1 MDKKFT
7 TPLSPISWGELI
19 DKITILEIKQI
30 NIKSSTALINI
41 NKELDYLN
49 EIVQNNLGVTELIMT
64 FKQQL
69 IDVNKRLWQVEDDIR
84 DKELKQEFDIGFI
97 GLARSVYKLNDE
109 RAKLKKLIN
118 QALCSEFIEE
128 KSYKNFQ
135 AN

>member
-1 MDKKFT
+1 MNKKFT

-30 NIKSSTALINI
+30 NIKSSTALTNI

-49 EIVQNNLGVTELIMT
+49 EIVQNTLGVTELIAAL
-64 FKQQL
+64 KQQL
-69 IDVNKRLWQVEDDIR
+69 LDVNKRLWQVEDDIR

-97 GLARSVYKLNDE
+97 ELARSIYRLNDE

-118 QALCSEFIEE
+118 QALYSEFVEE